1 MPQTH
6 SIRRFDQLLPLS
18 GAAFTV
24 LMVAGAAAFPMPPGG
39 DISPASQPVWLAA
52 HTSAVIAQ
60 CYIRGLAAVAFLAL
74 AAAVAAAIGRKTS
87 EGLSLPGS
95 ALLGGALTG
104 AMLLLAQAVGLAAAL
119 SSRGG
124 GSSDS
129 VRALGHLQDAVLN
142 LSSLPAVLMFAAV
155 GTASLRTGLL
165 PRWLTAVTLFGVPF
179 ALLDAASFE
188 GGPFASVGLL
198 GLVYFLAWALLVG
211 IRLAVQDHGRPSDV
225 EERAAAAV

>member
-1 MPQTH
+1 VPQTH
-6 SIRRFDQLLPLS
+6 SISRFDRLLPLS
-18 GAAFTV
+18 GVAFTV

-39 DISPASQPVWLAA
+39 DVSPASQPAWLAA
-52 HTSAVIAQ
+52 HTAAVIAQ
-60 CYIRGLAAVAFLAL
+60 CYIRAVAAVAFLAL
-74 AAAVAAAIGRKTS
+74 AAAVAAAIGRKPS
-87 EGLSLPGS
+87 EGSSLPGS

-119 SSRGG
+119 FSRGG

-129 VRALGHLQDAVLN
+129 VRTLGRLQDAVLN

-211 IRLAVQDHGRPSDV
+211 IRLAVQDQGRPSDA
-225 EERAAAAV
+225 EERAAAAA